1 MKMLHLYSPMP
12 FLSFTL
18 LLLYI
23 RYLYMLQSQRCDVII
38 ISLYNFI
45 YFKELEKSKE
55 SNFIPEAFVIQPLYL
70 VSSFV
75 PIDSN
80 QHLSHFL
87 RPNAA
92 SLPPISFVLLLANIL
107 HLYVLQVQQYNYM
120 HSVFYNCYSNQ
131 LRGKNEKKEMCTQ
144 SVFYSYIITSTCAL
158 CVSCGFE

>member
-45 YFKELEKSKE
+45 YFKELEKRRA
-55 SNFIPEAFVIQPLYL
+55 ILYL
-70 VSSFV
+70 KLLLFSLCIWSRLSFLL
-75 PIDSN
+75 IQISI
-80 QHLSHFL
+80 LSHFL